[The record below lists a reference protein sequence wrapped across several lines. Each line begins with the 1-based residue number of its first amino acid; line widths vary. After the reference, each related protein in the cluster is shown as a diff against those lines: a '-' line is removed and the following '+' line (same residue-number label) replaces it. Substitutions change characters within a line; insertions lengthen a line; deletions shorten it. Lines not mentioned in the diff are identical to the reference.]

1 MIKNVEIATKQ
12 VLASMIQDKE
22 KLIVCCDQL
31 TTEFFPPKYRKF
43 FLILKSH
50 FKSYK
55 AVVTE
60 DICQAYI
67 DKHISKEEGQIF
79 AEALFEELSIIE
91 LEKEQFD
98 FYLDQLKEYYTN
110 EELFCLIGQPK
121 SGRAA
126 PERDLIQLLADK
138 DSISALDL
146 IRKIVKKIDKNV
158 KPSRARGGPLS
169 ESSGSRMDRYVEI
182 RENPELAK
190 GFLTGFD
197 VFDEL
202 TNGVQN
208 GEFCI
213 FYGPSG
219 SGKSITLLNMAYYG
233 WSMTGKN
240 VLMVSIEMSK
250 ERYEARLSSRM
261 SGLEYNKIK
270 NGLLTAEQ
278 QKIYFEVL
286 DKQKEMPNYWYTDD
300 VPRGCT
306 IDYIYGVVEK
316 LEGLYGSLPDAIFID
331 YLELMNL
338 SDPQGSD
345 VNILGKISEELHE
358 MARYLHVPV
367 FSVSQV
373 TSKRHKQTRDEVG
386 QHRIARA
393 ERIIHNADIAIQMKP
408 TDIDVF
414 NDPKAADEL
423 SDEITFYITKCRD
436 NPMEMFMMK
445 KDFSRMLIQNISRTK
460 KRKFPGSVD
469 REDAFMSEDEIDE
482 KLKEKEKKNA

>member
-1 MIKNVEIATKQ
+1 MIKNVEISTKQ
-12 VLASMIQDKE
+12 ILASMIQDKE

-50 FKSYK
+50 FKNYK
-55 AVVTE
+55 AVVVE
-60 DICQAYI
+60 DVCQAYI
-67 DKHISKEEGQIF
+67 DKHITNEEEKIF
-79 AEALFEELSIIE
+79 AETLFEELSIIE
-91 LEKEQFD
+91 TEKEQFD

-121 SGRAA
+121 SGKAA
-126 PERDLIQLLADK
+126 PEQDLIQLLADK
-138 DSISALDL
+138 DSASALDL
-146 IRKIVKKIDKNV
+146 VRKTIRKIDKNV
-158 KPSRARGGPLS
+158 KPLRARGGPLS
-169 ESSGSRMDRYVEI
+169 ESSESRTDRYIEI

-202 TNGVQN
+202 TYGVHN
-208 GEFCI
+208 GEFCV

-219 SGKSITLLNMAYYG
+219 SGKSITLLNIAYYG
-233 WSMTGKN
+233 WSITKKN
-240 VLMVSIEMSK
+240 VLIVSIEMSK
-250 ERYEARLSSRM
+250 EKYETRLSSRM

-278 QKIYFEVL
+278 QKIYFEIL
-286 DKQKEMPNYWYTDD
+286 AKQKEMTNYWYTDD

-306 IDYIYGVVEK
+306 VDYIYGVVEK
-316 LEGLYGSLPDAIFID
+316 LEGLYGNSPDAIFVD
-331 YLELMNL
+331 YLELMNP
-338 SDPQGSD
+338 SDPRGTD
-345 VNILGKISEELHE
+345 VDILGRIAEELHE

-373 TSKRHKQTRDEVG
+373 TSKRHKKTRDEIG

-393 ERIIHNADIAIQMKP
+393 ERIIHNSDIAIQMKP

-423 SDEITFYITKCRD
+423 SDEIIFYMTKCRD
-436 NPMEMFMMK
+436 NPIEMFMMR
-445 KDFSRMLIQNISRTK
+445 KDFSRMLIQNISRVK
-460 KRKFPGSVD
+460 KKKFPGSVD
-469 REDAFMSEDEIDE
+469 DKDTFMSEDETE
-482 KLKEKEKKNA
+482 EELKRKEDV